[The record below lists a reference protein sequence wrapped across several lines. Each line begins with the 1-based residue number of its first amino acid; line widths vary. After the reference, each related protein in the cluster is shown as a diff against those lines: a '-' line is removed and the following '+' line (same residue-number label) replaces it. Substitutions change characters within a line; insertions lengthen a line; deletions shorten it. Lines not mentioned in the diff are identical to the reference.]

1 MTVYGPY
8 EVKHTWMGL
17 STDTKP
23 TDINPGDEFFE
34 TDTKVWY
41 LYSGSAWGIDATKAV
56 GTNFTTSTDP
66 GVSAAVTAATVNAYD
81 GVVITTTAAGNA
93 QTIANP
99 TVTTLQKE
107 FLVANNDTSTDSITV
122 NSVVLSVGEAQ
133 KFFWEGSAWLTLD
146 EMVAHAA
153 THTSGADDIRD
164 ATNALKGLATA
175 AQITA
180 LEANTA
186 KETNVPVATDP
197 IWTAAGE
204 LVIGTGSATAQKLA
218 AGATTEVL
226 IGGGAADPVWTTA
239 TGTGAPVRATSPT
252 LVTPALGTPGS
263 GILTSCTGLPAA
275 GVVGTAAIL
284 GTNNFT
290 GSQDFAYATVASHA
304 TTSAIWA
311 AAGNIIDFT
320 GTETI
325 TDFPA
330 ADQAGAQ
337 RVLIC
342 AGACVFTHAGNI
354 TVQGGETYTATAND
368 EVTVTAL
375 STTTFKLT
383 VKPQTWVS
391 LWNTV
396 MSNKT

>member
-175 AQITA
+175 AQITTLEGA
-180 LEANTA
+180 LQT
-186 KETNVPVATDP
+186 
-197 IWTAAGE
+197 
-204 LVIGTGSATAQKLA
+204 S
-218 AGATTEVL
+218 
-226 IGGGAADPVWTTA
+226 GGDL
-239 TGTGAPVRATSPT
+239 TGALNA
-252 LVTPALGTPGS
+252 
-263 GILTSCTGLPAA
+263 
-275 GVVGTAAIL
+275 
-284 GTNNFT
+284 
-290 GSQDFAYATVASHA
+290 AYATVASHA

-311 AAGNIIDFT
+311 AAGNIINFT